1 MFSPTFRRNM
11 DGVGFTILYDVLP
24 PSVLEKGG
32 SGVTRLLARGSLYQR
47 EMYESQIAKW
57 RPEYVI
63 PIVEVERPRRVEVSM
78 EVLRALVQE
87 APIVFDCARKV
98 SISSPF
104 EDYLNQKYVPD
115 IDQEC
120 FLCEKKASQSICIP

>member
-1 MFSPTFRRNM
+1 MEE
-11 DGVGFTILYDVLP
+11 VGFTILYDVLP

-47 EMYESQIAKW
+47 EMYESQSAKW
-57 RPEYVI
+57 RPEYVK

-78 EVLRALVQE
+78 DVLRALVRE
-87 APIVFDCARKV
+87 APIVFDCSKKI

-104 EDYLNQKYVPD
+104 EDYLNRRYVPV

-120 FLCEKKASQSICIP
+120 FLCEKKASHSICIP